1 MGARQQRLADPTGCA
16 MRKRQGIYRC
26 ASAWRG
32 TEKYAPIH
40 RMMDDPDRRS
50 TDMCPL
56 QTQKSR
62 EFPG

>member
-1 MGARQQRLADPTGCA
+1 
-16 MRKRQGIYRC
+16 MRDAEKTGIYRG

-32 TEKYAPIH
+32 TEKDAPIH
-40 RMMDDPDRRS
+40 RMMDDSDRRS